1 MTIGCPDCGVLED
14 LPPLSHG
21 AIAACRLCKAR
32 LEVTRGRSIAAGFAC
47 SLAVFV
53 LLLPANLA
61 PFLSVGMLGMTR
73 TIHMGSGVAA
83 LWHGQWVVLAALIGA
98 FVVLLPLL
106 RFGLLSIVLG
116 ALFLGLRKSW
126 LGPGYRWAMWL
137 DQWAMPDVFLIGA
150 AIGYSRVSVDIPVKI
165 GWGGYCFAAA
175 ALLTMAT
182 RATIDRRAVWR
193 AIGGERFPPAGEPSI
208 SCTTCDLVVS
218 AAKEGDPC
226 PRCGLRLHARKPH
239 SISRTLALVIA
250 GFALYL
256 PSNLYPM
263 SITMQIG
270 QNKAHTIFSG
280 IEDLF
285 HAGLVPLGILIFG
298 TSIAIPVLK
307 LLGLSWFM
315 LSTRLRSNR
324 HLVLK
329 TRLYRLI
336 DELGRWSNID
346 PFTIAIIVP
355 LFQFPPLVSSRAG
368 PGATAF
374 ITVVAMTMAASQ
386 IFDPRLLWDAALE
399 KPAER

>member
-14 LPPLSHG
+14 VPPLSHG
-21 AIAACRLCKAR
+21 AVAACRLCKGR
-32 LEVTRGRSIAAGFAC
+32 LEVTQGRSIAAGFAC
-47 SLAVFV
+47 SLAVFL

-73 TIHMGSGVAA
+73 TIRMGSGVLA
-83 LWHGQWVVLAALIGA
+83 LWYGQWVVLAALVGA
-98 FVVLLPLL
+98 FAIVLPLL

-116 ALFLGLRKSW
+116 ALFFDLRKSW

-150 AIGYSRVSVDIPVKI
+150 AIGYSRVSVDIAVKI
-165 GWGGYCFAAA
+165 GWGGYCFVAA
-175 ALLTMAT
+175 ALLAMVT

-208 SCTTCDLVVS
+208 SCTACDLVVP
-218 AAKEGDPC
+218 AASEGEPC
-226 PRCGLRLHARKPH
+226 PRCGFTLHARKPF
-239 SISRTLALVIA
+239 SMSRTLALVIA

-263 SITMQIG
+263 SITTRIG
-270 QNKAHTIFSG
+270 QNRPHTIFTG

-285 HAGLVPLGILIFG
+285 HAGLMPLGLLIFG
-298 TSIAIPVLK
+298 TSIAIPMLK
-307 LLGLSWFM
+307 LIGLSWFM
-315 LSTRLRSNR
+315 LSIKFGWKRY
-324 HLVLK
+324 LVLK
-329 TRLYRLI
+329 TGLYRLI

-374 ITVVAMTMAASQ
+374 IAVVAITMAASQ
-386 IFDPRLLWDAALE
+386 IFDPRLMWDAALE
-399 KPAER
+399 NPAE